1 MALTQITEKGIKDG
15 EILNADINASAAI
28 AGTKI
33 SPDFGSQGITTTG
46 VISMG
51 NGLTLTGTNPFIDI
65 IDSNNNSDFTVKND
79 NGTFEIEDKTNSNA
93 VRLAIN
99 SSGNVGIG
107 TTSPSHRLDISQD
120 GVAFPSAAGSTVLRV
135 RNSGGSS
142 TISIDSNAGNTA
154 GIQFGDTDASSQG
167 TVLYNHS
174 SNHMQFNT
182 SATERMRIQSNGNV
196 MIGNS
201 AHFTAN
207 VAKLDVV
214 HAGANTA
221 PTYVSRFFQE
231 TNNTGSDHACIQLRH
246 GAATG
251 TQDATMIDFKNSGGH
266 THGSI
271 KMDGSS
277 VSFNST
283 SDYRIKENLV
293 SLSNAITRL
302 KTLKPYRFNYKDNP
316 TKTVD
321 GFLAHEV
328 TAVPEAVTGT
338 KDEVDS
344 DNNPIYQ
351 GIDQSKLVPLIVA
364 AVQELIGKVEVLEAA

>member
-1 MALTQITEKGIKDG
+1 
-15 EILNADINASAAI
+15 
-28 AGTKI
+28 
-33 SPDFGSQGITTTG
+33 
-46 VISMG
+46 
-51 NGLTLTGTNPFIDI
+51 
-65 IDSNNNSDFTVKND
+65 
-79 NGTFEIEDKTNSNA
+79 
-93 VRLAIN
+93 
-99 SSGNVGIG
+99 
-107 TTSPSHRLDISQD
+107 
-120 GVAFPSAAGSTVLRV
+120 
-135 RNSGGSS
+135 
-142 TISIDSNAGNTA
+142 
-154 GIQFGDTDASSQG
+154 
-167 TVLYNHS
+167 
-174 SNHMQFNT
+174 
-182 SATERMRIQSNGNV
+182 
-196 MIGNS
+196 
-201 AHFTAN
+201 
-207 VAKLDVV
+207 
-214 HAGANTA
+214 
-221 PTYVSRFFQE
+221 
-231 TNNTGSDHACIQLRH
+231 
-246 GAATG
+246 
-251 TQDATMIDFKNSGGH
+251 MIDFKNSGGH

-344 DNNPIYQ
+344 DNNPVYQ